1 MAMNADMMEA
11 LQAVASERGLSID
24 TLFAALADALESAY
38 KRRPDAW
45 EYSWVTIDPDT
56 MEFRVF
62 AQELDDESGEVVGVF
77 EFSGDAHDVFCF
89 PEFK

>member
-1 MAMNADMMEA
+1 MNQDMMEA
-11 LQAVASERGLSID
+11 LQAVATERGLTID

-38 KRRPDAW
+38 KRRSDAW

-62 AQELDDESGEVVGVF
+62 AQEARRVRRALRR
-77 EFSGDAHDVFCF
+77 
-89 PEFK
+89 